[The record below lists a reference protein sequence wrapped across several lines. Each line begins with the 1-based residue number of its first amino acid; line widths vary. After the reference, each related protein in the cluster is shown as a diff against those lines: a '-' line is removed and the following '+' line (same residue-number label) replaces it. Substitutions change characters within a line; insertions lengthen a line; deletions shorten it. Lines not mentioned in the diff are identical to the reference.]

1 MLSILK
7 LQARAE
13 CFPLLQNGLRLLHLT
28 LAFFSNLMD
37 LALKLILLFGL
48 KLISLLVFQS
58 EAPEIDLA
66 DIE

>member
-1 MLSILK
+1 
-7 LQARAE
+7 
-13 CFPLLQNGLRLLHLT
+13 
-28 LAFFSNLMD
+28 MD

-66 DIE
+66 DLE

>member
-1 MLSILK
+1 MLSTPK
-7 LQARAE
+7 LQVRAE
-13 CFPLLQNGLRLLHLT
+13 SLPLLRNVLRPLHLT

-66 DIE
+66 DLE